1 MLELKDND
9 IYKAKSSFTANG
21 KNYHYYRLQALEE
34 AGIGNISKLPYAIKI
49 LLESVL
55 RKYDG
60 KVIQQEH
67 IENLA
72 NWGERDSQRN
82 AVVPFMPSR
91 IVLQDF
97 TGVPVIVDL
106 ASLRKAVKEMGGDPE
121 KINPE
126 IPVDLV
132 IDHAEQ
138 VDRFGTRGSLQY
150 NVNRGFELNLERYK
164 FFKWATHAI
173 NNFRAI
179 PPSTAII
186 HQANLEHLASVVHS
200 LEEGDGHLAYPDT
213 CLGTDSHT
221 PMINGIG
228 VVGWGVGGIEA
239 EAAMLG
245 QPSFFPLPEVIGI
258 RLKGKLSPGT
268 TGTDLALYITNL
280 LREKNVVGKF
290 VEFFGEGLNSLSVAD
305 RATVANMSPENGATI
320 TYFPVDNK
328 TLDYLRL
335 SGRTE
340 EQVELVESYC
350 KANGLF
356 YTNDANSPSYSEVI
370 ELDLTS
376 IETYVAG
383 PKRPQD
389 LNRLSEVK
397 DSFRKALVHEVGNHG
412 YGLNE
417 TEIHREAK
425 INHKEGQTSILKTGA
440 IVLAAITSCTNTSNP
455 HVMMAAGL
463 LAKKA
468 VEKGLIVPPYVK
480 TSLAPGSQV
489 VPDYLR
495 KAGLLDSLEK
505 LGFYLVGFGCTTCV
519 GNSGPLPEEVEK
531 VIEDKD
537 LIVAGVLSGNRNFEG
552 RIHPLIKANFL
563 ASPPL
568 VVAYALAGTMDINL
582 TTDSLGK
589 DKLGND
595 VFLEDIWPTDFEIE
609 QKIRETITPDLF
621 ENHHKNIFTGSD
633 AWNKLETSEGL
644 LYNWDEDSTYLRNP
658 PFFENISREPNGI
671 RPLQGLRVL
680 LKLGDSITTDHISP
694 AGGRIPIQSIAG
706 KYLLGKNVDRHH
718 FSSYGARRGNH
729 EVMIRG
735 GFSNI
740 RLRNQLAPGK
750 EGGYT
755 TYFPTGD
762 VMPAYDAAMNYKQ
775 DGIGL
780 FVIAGIDYGMGS
792 SRDWAAKAT
801 QLLGIKAVLVEGF
814 ERIHRSNLALM
825 GVLPLQFKP
834 NENAETLGLTGNEL
848 YDIDIRDDVKPGQ
861 HIYVTATGMDGYKKE
876 FQVIVRL
883 DSDMEMK
890 YYQHGGVLPMV
901 LRDKVNL

>member
-1 MLELKDND
+1 
-9 IYKAKSSFTANG
+9 
-21 KNYHYYRLQALEE
+21 
-34 AGIGNISKLPYAIKI
+34 
-49 LLESVL
+49 
-55 RKYDG
+55 
-60 KVIQQEH
+60 
-67 IENLA
+67 
-72 NWGERDSQRN
+72 
-82 AVVPFMPSR
+82 
-91 IVLQDF
+91 
-97 TGVPVIVDL
+97 
-106 ASLRKAVKEMGGDPE
+106 
-121 KINPE
+121 
-126 IPVDLV
+126 
-132 IDHAEQ
+132 
-138 VDRFGTRGSLQY
+138 
-150 NVNRGFELNLERYK
+150 
-164 FFKWATHAI
+164 
-173 NNFRAI
+173 
-179 PPSTAII
+179 
-186 HQANLEHLASVVHS
+186 
-200 LEEGDGHLAYPDT
+200 
-213 CLGTDSHT
+213 
-221 PMINGIG
+221 
-228 VVGWGVGGIEA
+228 
-239 EAAMLG
+239 
-245 QPSFFPLPEVIGI
+245 
-258 RLKGKLSPGT
+258 
-268 TGTDLALYITNL
+268 
-280 LREKNVVGKF
+280 
-290 VEFFGEGLNSLSVAD
+290 
-305 RATVANMSPENGATI
+305 
-320 TYFPVDNK
+320 
-328 TLDYLRL
+328 
-335 SGRTE
+335 
-340 EQVELVESYC
+340 
-350 KANGLF
+350 
-356 YTNDANSPSYSEVI
+356 
-370 ELDLTS
+370 
-376 IETYVAG
+376 
-383 PKRPQD
+383 
-389 LNRLSEVK
+389 
-397 DSFRKALVHEVGNHG
+397 
-412 YGLNE
+412 
-417 TEIHREAK
+417 
-425 INHKEGQTSILKTGA
+425 
-440 IVLAAITSCTNTSNP
+440 
-455 HVMMAAGL
+455 MMAAGL